1 MTHVR
6 SHKRNKAAMKAF
18 AIFFTSFLLIIFCAP
33 EARGNALSVD
43 LELRTHVRTD
53 RLHWH
58 IAGGNVNILSEL
70 ITEDIDILQV
80 GLRAKLTKNN
90 YVFFAEG
97 AYGTIRSGKTTDRD
111 YRGDDRTGLYSESVS
126 DISGRNARD
135 LSAGAGRHFHF
146 NSNRYR
152 LTPLIGA
159 SHHRLRLLK
168 TDGMQTVATPG
179 ETPPVGP
186 IPGLASTYDATWNAL
201 WAGGKFMVRA
211 SESIE
216 LRAAYRY
223 HWFDYRADAGWNLR
237 QDLAQP
243 VSFTHRASGSGF
255 DVDISCRYALS
266 AQAGISFSFL
276 HRERKA
282 ENGTDTTYL
291 ATGQQFDIPLNKVS
305 WRSQSV
311 LAGIEYRF

>member
-1 MTHVR
+1 
-6 SHKRNKAAMKAF
+6 MKAY
-18 AIFFTSFLLIIFCAP
+18 AIGFISFLLVVSNSM
-33 EARGNALSVD
+33 EAKGDLLSVD
-43 LELRTHVRTD
+43 LELRTHLRTD

-58 IAGGNVNILSEL
+58 IAGRNVNILSEL
-70 ITEDIDILQV
+70 ITEDIEIVQV
-80 GLRAKLTKNN
+80 GLRSTFTKDH

-97 AYGTIRSGKTTDRD
+97 AHGALRSGKTTDRD
-111 YRGDDRTGLYSESVS
+111 YLGDDRTGLYSESVS
-126 DISGRNARD
+126 DVSGRNAWD
-135 LSAGAGRHFHF
+135 LTAGAGRHFLF

-152 LTPLIGA
+152 ITPLIGA

-168 TDGMQTVATPG
+168 TNGMQTIATPG
-179 ETPPVGP
+179 KTPPVGP

-201 WAGGKFMVRA
+201 WAGGEFMVQA
-211 SESIE
+211 SKSIE
-216 LRAAYRY
+216 LRASYRY
-223 HWFDYRADAGWNLR
+223 HWFDYQADARWNLR

-243 VSFTHRASGSGF
+243 VSFTHSASGSGF

-282 ENGTDTTYL
+282 KNGTDTTYL

-305 WRSQSV
+305 WRSQSFT
-311 LAGIEYRF
+311 AGVDYRF